1 MLFEDRQHAGELL
14 AKKLSA
20 YRGQSPLI
28 LAVPRG
34 GISVAL
40 PLWRHLGG
48 ELDLIITRK
57 LGAPGQPELAI
68 GAVTGDGHLLLNE
81 ALVAQIRMPDG
92 YLERVSAEEQAEITR
107 RLHLYR
113 GQRPPPDIIER
124 LVIVVDD
131 GVATGFTLRA
141 ALQGVKQGRPRKL
154 VLAVP
159 VGPPETI
166 TRLRREVDELYYL
179 EAPPHFAAVGQ
190 FYRDFRQVND
200 SEVITA
206 LQEAWNSS

>member
-1 MLFEDRQHAGELL
+1 
-14 AKKLSA
+14 
-20 YRGQSPLI
+20 
-28 LAVPRG
+28 
-34 GISVAL
+34 
-40 PLWRHLGG
+40 
-48 ELDLIITRK
+48 
-57 LGAPGQPELAI
+57 
-68 GAVTGDGHLLLNE
+68 
-81 ALVAQIRMPDG
+81 
-92 YLERVSAEEQAEITR
+92 
-107 RLHLYR
+107 
-113 GQRPPPDIIER
+113 
-124 LVIVVDD
+124 VVDD
-131 GVATGFTLRA
+131 GVATGFTLCA